1 MNQEEKKQMK
11 AEIVELSSR
20 IKIAS
25 KEIKSELME
34 NINMEFFK
42 AKSAIVVR
50 DGGVGER
57 NATEIA
63 EVQMEVILEE
73 SKKIVQK
80 YNL

>member
-1 MNQEEKKQMK
+1 MKQEEQKQMK
-11 AEIVELSSR
+11 AEIVELSSK
-20 IKIAS
+20 IKLAN
-25 KEIKSELME
+25 KDIKSEFMG
-34 NINMEFFK
+34 NVNKEFFK

-50 DGGVGER
+50 DGGAGDR

-63 EVQMEVILEE
+63 EAQMKVILEE

>member
-1 MNQEEKKQMK
+1 MNQEEQKQMK

-20 IKIAS
+20 IKTAS
-25 KEIKSELME
+25 KEIKEELMK
-34 NINMEFFK
+34 NVNKEFFQ
-42 AKSAIVVR
+42 AKYEIVVR
-50 DGGVGER
+50 DGGAGDR

-63 EVQMEVILEE
+63 EAQMIVIFEE

>member
-1 MNQEEKKQMK
+1 MNQEEQKQMK

-20 IKIAS
+20 IKTAS
-25 KEIKSELME
+25 KEIKKELMT
-34 NINMEFFK
+34 NVNREFLK

-50 DGGVGER
+50 DGGAGDR

-63 EVQMEVILEE
+63 EAQMIVIFEE

>member
-1 MNQEEKKQMK
+1 MNQEEQKQMK
-11 AEIVELSSR
+11 AEIVELSSK

-25 KEIKSELME
+25 KGIKSELMA
-34 NINMEFFK
+34 NVNLEFFK

-50 DGGVGER
+50 DGGVGDR
-57 NATEIA
+57 NAKEIA
-63 EVQMEVILEE
+63 EAQMKVILEE

>member
-1 MNQEEKKQMK
+1 MNLEEQKQMK

-20 IKIAS
+20 IKTAS
-25 KEIKSELME
+25 EEIKKELMT
-34 NINMEFFK
+34 NINGKFLK
-42 AKSAIVVR
+42 AKSEIVVR
-50 DGGVGER
+50 DGGVGYW

-63 EVQMEVILEE
+63 EAKMIVIFEE

>member
-57 NATEIA
+57 NAAEIA